1 MLLSLV
7 SNNLDLVIFFF
18 LVIVDFLLRS
28 FERLE
33 LFYFGFE
40 RLRLDFAKRFVTEEQ

>member
-1 MLLSLV
+1 MLLSLL

-18 LVIVDFLLRS
+18 LVIADFLLRS
-28 FERLE
+28 FESLE

-40 RLRLDFAKRFVTEEQ
+40 RFRFAKRFVTEEQ